1 MTQIKF
7 SLKLIPVLIITNK
20 MSIYNSFY
28 FLMLYKLRLAL
39 QLELAAITSYDSLI
53 IPALHTETQCI
64 ISRNFYLFPDQCITY
79 WFKYVYL
86 PFLWLIAGGK
96 EDLSSSGNLLK
107 YLKSV
112 VQIEHILTTFAMC
125 VVRHFFGFVR
135 SGSVNYILLLHNCV
149 HVSFSLKPQ
158 VCKYKLNF

>member
-1 MTQIKF
+1 
-7 SLKLIPVLIITNK
+7 
-20 MSIYNSFY
+20 
-28 FLMLYKLRLAL
+28 MLYKLQLAL
-39 QLELAAITSYDSLI
+39 QLELAAMTHQLYLRETWCI
-53 IPALHTETQCI
+53 ICI